1 MNLEGL
7 QCWIAETGQTLR
19 LDLQLAI
26 IVVLSRGASYCDRV
40 TCWSQDISQSA
51 VAHAVLV
58 VYLGYFFVLVDV
70 VEGIGKAS
78 SLLHR
83 TTFVNLYLR
92 QQAFMFLANQSVM
105 TTYSLLST
113 TLVIVNRLIVHKS
126 PMVRHG

>member
-1 MNLEGL
+1 MLLTFLFGRTNFLLQCLLDWQLERRQSLLNLEGL
-7 QCWIAETGQTLR
+7 QGRIAETGQALR

-26 IVVLSRGASYCDRV
+26 IVVLCRRASNRDRV

-70 VEGIGKAS
+70 VKGIGEAS

-83 TTFVNLYLR
+83 TTLIDLYLR
-92 QQAFMFLANQSVM
+92 QQTFMFLA
-105 TTYSLLST
+105 Y
-113 TLVIVNRLIVHKS
+113 
-126 PMVRHG
+126 